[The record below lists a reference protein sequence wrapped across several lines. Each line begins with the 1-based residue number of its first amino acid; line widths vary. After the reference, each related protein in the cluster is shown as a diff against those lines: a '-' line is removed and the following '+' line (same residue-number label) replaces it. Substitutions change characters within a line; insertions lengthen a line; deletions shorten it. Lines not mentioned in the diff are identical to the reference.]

1 MVAFTL
7 FFHYNLPPP
16 EVTMVPHAVGV
27 DDDIIEVCIGLHC
40 RGEDGG
46 DKISLRWTKF
56 RYTGRRKKGQSGG
69 LIPMEVHVSC
79 KTRYL

>member
-27 DDDIIEVCIGLHC
+27 DDDITEVCIRLHC

-46 DKISLRWTKF
+46 DKISQGEQNLDIQEE
-56 RYTGRRKKGQSGG
+56 GRKDKVGD
-69 LIPMEVHVSC
+69 
-79 KTRYL
+79 